1 MNFNSFFK
9 EVLQH
14 IKLFGWNFMNVFK
27 CMTLSQNPYQ
37 LYNFFL
43 CWNVIVVLA
52 FQEVW
57 GFIFREKK
65 LCAYFLVSKF
75 THFRPQLPFGPGFS
89 GKITFSV
96 SKSCIYTGFCL
107 QITLFYPIEERT
119 NVLKTNFFR
128 LIMYLPFLKDS
139 STFDAL
145 C

>member
-1 MNFNSFFK
+1 MNFTSFSKKIFN
-9 EVLQH
+9 
-14 IKLFGWNFMNVFK
+14 I
-27 CMTLSQNPYQ
+27 LSSLDGTSWMYLNIWWHF
-37 LYNFFL
+37 LIIHTSFFL